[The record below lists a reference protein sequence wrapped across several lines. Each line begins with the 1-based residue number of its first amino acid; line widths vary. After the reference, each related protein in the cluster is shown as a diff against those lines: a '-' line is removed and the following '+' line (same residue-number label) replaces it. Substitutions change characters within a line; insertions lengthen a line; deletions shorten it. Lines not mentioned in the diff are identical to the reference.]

1 MSLLEPF
8 ERLIGLTAAQN
19 SRHLNSVRICGLQH
33 ILPSQEQ
40 LFGAIRESGVAD
52 GLPIV
57 IGKLYSTVRNAL
69 PPENYLAHEPL
80 EIVYERGNF
89 EGAFKASLKP
99 FCERQGITVSKKSK
113 KP

>member
-1 MSLLEPF
+1 MSLLAPF
-8 ERLIGLTAAQN
+8 KELIGLTAQRY
-19 SRHLNSVRICGLQH
+19 SQDLNPVRICGLQH

-40 LFGAIRESGVAD
+40 LFGAIRESGIAY

-80 EIVYERGNF
+80 EIVYDRGNF
-89 EGAFKASLKP
+89 EGAFKASLEP
-99 FCERQGITVSKKSK
+99 F
-113 KP
+113 